1 MLTRQERELERQA
14 QVVIQ
19 KELTPIQKL
28 REDIRDLDPLLYVRV
43 LALLVE
49 AEGQEKAFLEKVY
62 TDGINTTLGF
72 DDYYKQFGKTE

>member
-1 MLTRQERELERQA
+1 MLTIRERELERQA

-28 REDIRDLDPLLYVRV
+28 REDIKDLDPTLYVRV

-49 AEGQEKAFLEKVY
+49 AEGQEKEFLEKVY
-62 TDGINTTLGF
+62 NEPKTNDF
-72 DDYYKQFGKTE
+72 EEYYKQFGKPK